1 MPSAVIKCPFPF
13 PDVEAI
19 TYVEIYQEIDTK
31 YDGPQET
38 LIYDGMAI
46 YDQTSKNVFNADS
59 KQIALSGTLIIKGDV
74 QFIGDTLKPQG
85 YVKIGDD
92 TKRLYGVSKHPVM
105 GYILSTEI
113 DLQ

>member
-13 PDVEAI
+13 PDVEAT

-46 YDQTSKNVFNADS
+46 YDQSSKNVFNADS

-74 QFIGDTLKPQG
+74 QFKGNTLKPQG

-92 TKRLYGVSKHPVM
+92 TKRIYNVSKPPVM